1 MHPVSL
7 RLRAG
12 GGGTALHRRT
22 LCHALGRLVLLR
34 LHLDCPEEAR
44 ADLVEL
50 EAVRIDEQDP
60 NRLARD

>member
-1 MHPVSL
+1 MHPRQPSS
-7 RLRAG
+7 AG
-12 GGGTALHRRT
+12 KVGATALHRRT
-22 LCHALGRLVLLR
+22 LSNALGRLVLLR